1 MSLLK
6 YLPMDVNLVKKI
18 LTSFS
23 NLHVSDGIVYD
34 LNSSRV
40 HELRGGTSFV
50 MFDLKN
56 TRALMTLAETTAE
69 DSTIIQLLHTEFL
82 HYCRTVKKHMKK
94 YSDLYAYTLDIFNST
109 VKLERL
115 KELVR
120 YNYMCIIR

>member
-6 YLPMDVNLVKKI
+6 YLPIDFNLVKKI

-23 NLHVSDGIVYD
+23 NLHVCDGTVYD

-40 HELRGGTSFV
+40 HELRGRTFFM
-50 MFDLKN
+50 MFDLRS

-82 HYCRTVKKHMKK
+82 QYCQTVKKHMKK
-94 YSDLYAYTLDIFNST
+94 YPDLYAYCVDIFKST
-109 VKLERL
+109 LKLEKL
-115 KELVR
+115 KETVR
-120 YNYMCIIR
+120 YIKLIP